1 MIIKSFELN
10 KLKLN
15 NYKFYL
21 FYGDNEGLKEEA
33 IEKNIFD
40 QNYQDKIYRYEEK
53 EILDNID
60 NFFNSILTKSFFD
73 NEKLIIINRAT
84 DKIRETIEGL
94 IEKNPE
100 DIRIILNSKN
110 LEKKSTLRK
119 LFEKEKSIV
128 CVPFYEDNN
137 QTLNSIISLFFR
149 NKKIPISQ
157 QLINILVERSR
168 GDRKNLNNELEKIE
182 SFSLNKKNLNIE
194 EIIKLTN
201 LADNYSASELVDHS
215 LAKNTRKTVTILSEN
230 NYSDE
235 DNIIIIR
242 TLLAK
247 LKRLVKIFELVD
259 EKNNIEQAISACK
272 PPIFWKDK
280 PLVTQQIQS
289 WEKEHLKN
297 LIYKTNE
304 IELLVKKNSVLAKNI
319 LADFIINNSRKANS

>member
-1 MIIKSFELN
+1 MILKTFELN
-10 KLKLN
+10 KLDQN
-15 NYKFYL
+15 NYSFYL
-21 FYGDNEGLKEEA
+21 FYGNNEGLKEET
-33 IEKNIFD
+33 IINLFEKN
-40 QNYQDKIYRYEEK
+40 YLDKIHRYEEK
-53 EILDNID
+53 EILDNLD

-84 DKIRETIEGL
+84 DKIKETIEDL
-94 IEKNPE
+94 IKKKPE
-100 DIRIILNSKN
+100 AIKIILNSKN
-110 LEKKSTLRK
+110 LERKSNLRK
-119 LFEKEKSIV
+119 IFEKGRSIV

-137 QTLNSIISLFFR
+137 QTLNSIISFFFR

-157 QLINILVERSR
+157 QLINVLIERSR

-182 SFSLNKKNLNIE
+182 NFLLNKKNLNID

-215 LAKNTRKTVTILSEN
+215 LAKNTRKTVTILNEN

-247 LKRLVKIFELVD
+247 LKRLVKIYELVE
-259 EKNNIEQAISACK
+259 EKNNIEQAISSYK
-272 PPIFWKDK
+272 PTIFWKDK

-289 WEKEHLKN
+289 WKKEHLKN

-319 LADFIINNSRKANS
+319 LADFIINNSKKTNN

>member
-21 FYGDNEGLKEEA
+21 FYGDNEGSKEEV
-33 IEKNIFD
+33 IKKVFE
-40 QNYQDKIYRYEEK
+40 QNYLDKIYRYEEK

-84 DKIRETIEGL
+84 DKVRETIEGL

-100 DIRIILNSKN
+100 DIKIILNSKN

-119 LFEKEKSIV
+119 IFEKEKSII

-157 QLINILVERSR
+157 QLINVLIERSR
-168 GDRKNLNNELEKIE
+168 GDRKNLNNELEKIDAYL
-182 SFSLNKKNLNIE
+182 LNKKNLNLE

-201 LADNYSASELVDHS
+201 LAENYNASELVDHS
-215 LAKNTRKTVTILSEN
+215 LAKNTRKTVTILNEN

-247 LKRLVKIFELVD
+247 LKRLVKIHELVD
-259 EKNNIEQAISACK
+259 EKNNIEQAVSASK

-280 PLVTQQIQS
+280 PLVIQQIRS
-289 WEKEHLKN
+289 WKKEHLKD
-297 LIYKTNE
+297 LIYKTND
-304 IELLVKKNSVLAKNI
+304 IELLIKKNSTIAKNI
-319 LADFIINNSRKANS
+319 LSDFIINNSRKTNN

>member
-10 KLKLN
+10 KLELN
-15 NYKFYL
+15 NFKFYL
-21 FYGDNEGLKEEA
+21 FYGDNEGSKEEA
-33 IEKNIFD
+33 IKKIFE
-40 QNYQDKIYRYEEK
+40 QNYLDKIYRYEEK
-53 EILDNID
+53 EILDNTD

-100 DIRIILNSKN
+100 DIKIILNSKN

-119 LFEKEKSIV
+119 IFEKDKSII

-157 QLINILVERSR
+157 QLINVLIERSR
-168 GDRKNLNNELEKIE
+168 GDRKNLNNELEKIGAYL
-182 SFSLNKKNLNIE
+182 LNKKNLNLE

-201 LADNYSASELVDHS
+201 LADNYNASELVDHS
-215 LAKNTRKTVTILSEN
+215 LAQNTRKTVAILSEN

-247 LKRLVKIFELVD
+247 LKRLVKIHELVD
-259 EKNNIEQAISACK
+259 EKNNIEQAVSASK

-280 PLVTQQIQS
+280 PLVIQQIRS
-289 WEKEHLKN
+289 WKKEHLKG
-297 LIYKTNE
+297 LIYKTND
-304 IELLVKKNSVLAKNI
+304 IELLIKKNSTIAKNI
-319 LADFIINNSRKANS
+319 LSDFIINNSRKTNN

>member
-1 MIIKSFELN
+1 MIIKSFEIN
-10 KLKLN
+10 KIKVSN
-15 NYKFYL
+15 HKFYL
-21 FYGDNEGLKEEA
+21 FYGDNEGLKEET
-33 IEKNIFD
+33 IKNLFEKNFP
-40 QNYQDKIYRYEEK
+40 DKIHRYEEK
-53 EILDNID
+53 EILDNIN

-84 DKIRETIEGL
+84 DKIKTIIQEL

-100 DIRIILNSKN
+100 DIQIILNSKN
-110 LEKKSTLRK
+110 LEKKSILRK
-119 LFEKEKSIV
+119 IFEKEKSIV

-137 QTLNSIISLFFR
+137 QTLNSIINLFFR

-157 QLINILVERSR
+157 KLINILIERSR

-182 SFSLNKKNLNIE
+182 SFSSNKKSLNLE

-201 LADNYSASELVDHS
+201 LADNYGASELIDHS
-215 LAKNTRKTVTILSEN
+215 LAKNTRKTVTILNEN

-247 LKRLVKIFELVD
+247 LKRLVKIYELVD
-259 EKNNIEQAISACK
+259 EKNNIEQAISTFK

-280 PLVTQQIQS
+280 PLISQQLRA
-289 WEKEHLKN
+289 WTRDHLKN

-304 IELLVKKNSVLAKNI
+304 IEFLIKKNSTVAKNI
-319 LADFIINNSRKANS
+319 LSDFIISNSRKTNN

>member
-1 MIIKSFELN
+1 
-10 KLKLN
+10 
-15 NYKFYL
+15 
-21 FYGDNEGLKEEA
+21 
-33 IEKNIFD
+33 
-40 QNYQDKIYRYEEK
+40 
-53 EILDNID
+53 
-60 NFFNSILTKSFFD
+60 
-73 NEKLIIINRAT
+73 LIIINRTT
-84 DKIRETIEGL
+84 DKIKTI
-94 IEKNPE
+94 IEKLMEKNLE
-100 DIRIILNSKN
+100 DIQIILNSKN
-110 LEKKSTLRK
+110 LEKKSSLRK

-128 CVPFYEDNN
+128 CIPFYEDNS

-157 QLINILVERSR
+157 QLINVLVERSR

-182 SFSLNKKNLNIE
+182 NFSLNKKNLNIQ

-215 LAKNTRKTVTILSEN
+215 LAKNTRKTVTILGEN

-247 LKRLVKIFELVD
+247 LKRLVKIYDLID
-259 EKNNIEQAISACK
+259 EKNNIEQAISTCK

-280 PLVTQQIQS
+280 PLVTQQIRS
-289 WEKEHLKN
+289 WKKDGLEQ

-319 LADFIINNSRKANS
+319 LADFIINNSKKTNN

>member
-1 MIIKSFELN
+1 MILKSTELN
-10 KLKLN
+10 TLKLN
-15 NYKFYL
+15 LYNFYL
-21 FYGDNEGLKEEA
+21 FYGVNEGLKEET
-33 IEKNIFD
+33 IKNLFEI
-40 QNYQDKIYRYEEK
+40 NYLDKIYRYEEK
-53 EILDNID
+53 EILDNIKS
-60 NFFNSILTKSFFD
+60 FFENVLTKSFFD
-73 NEKLIIINRAT
+73 NKKLVIINRAT
-84 DKIRETIEGL
+84 DKIRTIIEEL

-100 DIRIILNSKN
+100 DIQIILNSKN

-119 LFEKEKSIV
+119 IFEKDKSIV

-137 QTLNSIISLFFR
+137 QTLNSIVNLFFR
-149 NKKIPISQ
+149 EKKIPISQ
-157 QLINILVERSR
+157 QLINILIERSR

-182 SFSLNKKNLNIE
+182 NFSLNKKNLNIQ

-247 LKRLVKIFELVD
+247 LKRLVKIYDLID

-280 PLVTQQIQS
+280 PLVTQQIRS
-289 WEKEHLKN
+289 WKKDGLEQ

-319 LADFIINNSRKANS
+319 LADFIINNSKKTNN

>member
-1 MIIKSFELN
+1 MILKSFEISKIN
-10 KLKLN
+10 LN
-15 NYKFYL
+15 NHKFYL
-21 FYGDNEGLKEEA
+21 FYGENEGLKEEI
-33 IEKNIFD
+33 IENLFEK
-40 QNYQDKIYRYEEK
+40 NYQDKIQRYEEK
-53 EILDNID
+53 EILDNIND
-60 NFFNSILTKSFFD
+60 FFNSIFTKSFFD
-73 NEKLIIINRAT
+73 NKKLIIIKRAT
-84 DKIRETIEGL
+84 DKIKEILEEL

-100 DIRIILNSKN
+100 DIQIILNSKN

-128 CVPFYEDNN
+128 CVPSYEDNN
-137 QTLNSIISLFFR
+137 QTLNSIISFFFK

-157 QLINILVERSR
+157 QLINVLIERSR

-182 SFSLNKKNLNIE
+182 NFSLNKKNLNIK

-247 LKRLVKIFELVD
+247 LKRLVKIYELVD

-280 PLVTQQIQS
+280 PLVTQQIRS
-289 WEKEHLKN
+289 WKKENLKN

-319 LADFIINNSRKANS
+319 LADFIINNSKKTNN

>member
-10 KLKLN
+10 KLELN

-21 FYGDNEGLKEEA
+21 FYGDNEGSKEEA
-33 IEKNIFD
+33 IKKVFE
-40 QNYQDKIYRYEEK
+40 QNYLDKIYRYEEK

-73 NEKLIIINRAT
+73 NEKLVIINRAT
-84 DKIRETIEGL
+84 DKIRETIEDL

-100 DIRIILNSKN
+100 DIKIILNSKN

-119 LFEKEKSIV
+119 IFEKDKSII

-157 QLINILVERSR
+157 QLINVLIERSR
-168 GDRKNLNNELEKIE
+168 GDRKNLNNELEKIDAYL
-182 SFSLNKKNLNIE
+182 LNKKNLNLE

-201 LADNYSASELVDHS
+201 LAENYNASELVDHS
-215 LAKNTRKTVTILSEN
+215 LAKNTRKTVTILNEN

-247 LKRLVKIFELVD
+247 LKRLVKIHELVD
-259 EKNNIEQAISACK
+259 EKNNIEQAVSTSK

-280 PLVTQQIQS
+280 PLVIQQIRS
-289 WEKEHLKN
+289 WKKEHLKD
-297 LIYKTNE
+297 LIYKTND
-304 IELLVKKNSVLAKNI
+304 IELLIKKNSTIAKNI
-319 LADFIINNSRKANS
+319 LSDFIINNSRKTNN

>member
-1 MIIKSFELN
+1 MIIKSFEI
-10 KLKLN
+10 KKIKLN
-15 NYKFYL
+15 NFKFYL
-21 FYGDNEGLKEEA
+21 FYGDNDGLKEET
-33 IEKNIFD
+33 IKDLFEK
-40 QNYQDKIYRYEEK
+40 NYQDKIHRYEEK
-53 EILDNID
+53 EVLESIN
-60 NFFNSILTKSFFD
+60 NFFDNVLTKSFFD

-84 DKIRETIEGL
+84 DKIRTAIEDL

-100 DIRIILNSKN
+100 DIQIILNSKN

-137 QTLNSIISLFFR
+137 QTLNSIINLFFR
-149 NKKIPISQ
+149 NRKIPISQ
-157 QLINILVERSR
+157 QLINILIERSR

-182 SFSLNKKNLNIE
+182 NFLINKKKLNIE

-201 LADNYSASELVDHS
+201 LADNYSASELVDYS
-215 LAKNTRKTVTILSEN
+215 LAKNTRKTVTILNEN

-242 TLLAK
+242 TLSAK
-247 LKRLVKIFELVD
+247 LKRLVKIYELID

-280 PLVTQQIQS
+280 SIVTQQIQS
-289 WEKEHLKN
+289 WKKEHLKN

-304 IELLVKKNSVLAKNI
+304 VELLIKKNSNIAKNI
-319 LADFIINNSRKANS
+319 LSDFIIDNSRKTNN

>member
-1 MIIKSFELN
+1 MILKSFELT
-10 KLKLN
+10 KIKLN

-21 FYGDNEGLKEEA
+21 FYGDNEGLKEEN
-33 IEKNIFD
+33 IKNLFEKK
-40 QNYQDKIYRYEEK
+40 YQDRIQKYEEK
-53 EILDNID
+53 EILDNIN
-60 NFFNSILTKSFFD
+60 NFFNSILSKSFFD

-84 DKIRETIEGL
+84 DKIRATIEEL
-94 IEKNPE
+94 LEKNLE
-100 DIRIILNSKN
+100 DIQIVLNSKN
-110 LEKKSTLRK
+110 LEKKSTLRN

-157 QLINILVERSR
+157 QLINILIERSS

-201 LADNYSASELVDHS
+201 LAENYSASELVDHS
-215 LAKNTRKTVTILSEN
+215 LAKNTRKTVTILNEN

-247 LKRLVKIFELVD
+247 LKRLVKIYELVD
-259 EKNNIEQAISACK
+259 DKNNIEKAISACK

-280 PLVTQQIQS
+280 PLVTQQVKS
-289 WEKEHLKN
+289 WKKNDLKD
-297 LIYKTNE
+297 LIYKANE
-304 IELLVKKNSVLAKNI
+304 IELLIKKNSSVAKNI
-319 LADFIINNSRKANS
+319 LLDFIINNSKKINN

>member
-21 FYGDNEGLKEEA
+21 FYGDNEGSKEEV
-33 IEKNIFD
+33 IKKVFE
-40 QNYQDKIYRYEEK
+40 QNYLDKIYRYEEK

-84 DKIRETIEGL
+84 DKVRETIEGL

-100 DIRIILNSKN
+100 DIKIILNSKN

-119 LFEKEKSIV
+119 IFEKDKSII

-157 QLINILVERSR
+157 QLINVLIERSR
-168 GDRKNLNNELEKIE
+168 GDRKNLNNELGKIDAYL
-182 SFSLNKKNLNIE
+182 LNKKNLNLE

-201 LADNYSASELVDHS
+201 LAESYNASELVDHS
-215 LAKNTRKTVTILSEN
+215 LAKNTRKTVTILNEN

-247 LKRLVKIFELVD
+247 LKRLVKIHELVD
-259 EKNNIEQAISACK
+259 EKNNIEQAVSTSK

-280 PLVTQQIQS
+280 PLVIQQIRS
-289 WEKEHLKN
+289 WKKEHLKD
-297 LIYKTNE
+297 LIYKTND
-304 IELLVKKNSVLAKNI
+304 IELLIKKNSTIAKNI
-319 LADFIINNSRKANS
+319 LSDFIINNSRKTNN